1 MLPLFW
7 LFWGEIW
14 ENTWR
19 KRTYVFGSL
28 TIVGFDNND
37 SSSTQ
42 ESRPNEEYNDSSDDF
57 SANKPSTSKE
67 MAQNVVFY
75 VHMVLKDVFEQG
87 CMIDQKKK
95 KNYPTNSKLA

>member
-1 MLPLFW
+1 MR
-7 LFWGEIW
+7 EHVKKK
-14 ENTWR
+14 NC
-19 KRTYVFGSL
+19 YVFASL

-42 ESRPNEEYNDSSDDF
+42 ESSPNEEYNDSSDDF

-75 VHMVLKDVFEQG
+75 VHMVLEDVFEQG
-87 CMIDQKKK
+87 CMIDQTKTKK
-95 KNYPTNSKLA
+95 YPACTAGWVA